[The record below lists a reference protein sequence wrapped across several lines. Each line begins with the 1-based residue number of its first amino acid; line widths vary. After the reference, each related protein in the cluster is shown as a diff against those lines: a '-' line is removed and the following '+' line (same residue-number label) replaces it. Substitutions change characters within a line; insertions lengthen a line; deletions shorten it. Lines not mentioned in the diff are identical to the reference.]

1 MTRLLVVTVDVSI
14 RFSHIMCSCHM
25 SRLRVA
31 PPLTYCL
38 FVRVETLN
46 LVYKAR
52 FSLDSLLSCLPS
64 PRLNAEV

>member
-1 MTRLLVVTVDVSI
+1 
-14 RFSHIMCSCHM
+14 MCSCHM